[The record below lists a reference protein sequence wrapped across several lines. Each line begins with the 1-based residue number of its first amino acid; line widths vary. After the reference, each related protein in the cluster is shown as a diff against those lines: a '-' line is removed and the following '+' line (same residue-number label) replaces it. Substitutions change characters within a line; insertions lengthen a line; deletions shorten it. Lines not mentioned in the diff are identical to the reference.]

1 MQDQISTQSKNIWEE
16 TVACLL
22 MWEGEDSNQERDEN
36 SINLEEENDERGGG
50 TQTELHSM
58 LDTLDDELGMLSMFV
73 MQIFY
78 L

>member
-1 MQDQISTQSKNIWEE
+1 
-16 TVACLL
+16 